1 MPEKNNKRKMDNDTV
16 LVYFG
21 LEDEKRQELE
31 AFARECGV
39 SFDELVS
46 QGVELLLKQLRAC
59 LVSNCVNQRKN
70 ASFFAGVLLP

>member
-1 MPEKNNKRKMDNDTV
+1 MMPEKNNKRKMDNDTV

-59 LVSNCVNQRKN
+59 LGAHAHAQVHSARCR
-70 ASFFAGVLLP
+70 G